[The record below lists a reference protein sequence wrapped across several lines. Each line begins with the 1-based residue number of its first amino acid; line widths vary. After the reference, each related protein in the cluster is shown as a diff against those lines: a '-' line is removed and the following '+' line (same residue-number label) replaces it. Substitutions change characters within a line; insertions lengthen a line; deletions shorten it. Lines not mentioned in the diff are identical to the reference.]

1 MYNNATISG
10 SYDYRLVTFS
20 IFIAVCAAYAALDLV
35 RQIYSASGL
44 GRAVWLTG
52 GSIAM
57 GSGIWGMHYVGMAA
71 FRLPLHVSYDWPTV
85 LLSIL
90 IAILASGVAL
100 YQVTLPVRRLGGTLL
115 ASVIMGAGISAMH
128 YIGMAAMRL
137 NAMHVYSRGLFAL
150 SIAIAIGISYVAL
163 QLAFAS
169 RQSLVHVSWRKLGSA
184 LIMGMAIS
192 SMHYVGMAAVSFVPM
207 SLDPAALTHAV
218 NLSSLGLASICATI
232 VILLAI
238 VLIMSATSRQSAR
251 HVAELAEGRQTIQ
264 HIFDSL
270 KEGIVVLDLHRNVV
284 QTNPAAMA
292 MLGLSSSPAKFD
304 HKTAVDT
311 FELFL
316 PTGELVPVEK
326 WPSALALQGNFL
338 QSCEF
343 KLRRKD
349 ARRVAI
355 VDISTAPICNR
366 AGEVVQIIV
375 SYRDITQPKEID
387 EARVRLAAIVES
399 SEDAIIGKDSEGI
412 IHSWNAGAQKIF
424 GYAAEEMIGQSVK
437 RLLPEDRLHEED
449 EILTRV
455 RRGETV
461 DHIETIRKKK
471 NGQFIHVSLMI
482 SPIRDASGK
491 VIGASKIARNIT
503 ERKTL
508 ENRLYQSQKME
519 AIGQLTGGIAHDFNN
534 LLGVI
539 IGNLDLL
546 ERQIPGNEPALKRIS
561 TARNASLRG
570 ADLTRRLLAFSRQQE
585 LQPDNIELDVAIR
598 NVLALAA
605 PALGPEIEV
614 VTHLDSSLPLV
625 FADVA
630 GLESSLL
637 NLIVNARDAM
647 SDGGKLTI
655 MSERR
660 TVESG
665 KLFGAGGQ
673 LKAGTYACVSV
684 SDTGPGMTAE
694 IVERAFEP
702 FFTTKPKGKG
712 TGLGLAMVH
721 GYFNQS
727 GGAVRIYS
735 ELGYG
740 TTVTFYLP
748 IAAKDPK
755 PSATPLTNES
765 NEDTGDTILIVD
777 DEADLLE
784 VACSCLGEVGYNV
797 LSAKD
802 GASALSLLAG
812 RADIDLLLTDIIMPG
827 GMNGV
832 ELARQAIKLCPG
844 IKVIYCSG
852 FPSDALAEKI
862 NPLVEGPLLRKPY
875 QRTELLSITRKVMSK
890 TNSGVHKIPPLRPRL
905 DDTAESKEKG

>member
-1 MYNNATISG
+1 
-10 SYDYRLVTFS
+10 
-20 IFIAVCAAYAALDLV
+20 
-35 RQIYSASGL
+35 
-44 GRAVWLTG
+44 
-52 GSIAM
+52 M

-85 LLSIL
+85 LLSIVV
-90 IAILASGVAL
+90 AIFASGIAL
-100 YQVTLPVRRLGGTLL
+100 YEVTLPIRRLGGTLL
-115 ASVIMGAGISAMH
+115 ASVIMGLGISAMH

-137 NAMHVYSRGLFAL
+137 DAMHVYSPELFAL

-169 RQSLVHVSWRKLGSA
+169 RQNLSHVSWRKFGSA
-184 LIMGMAIS
+184 LIMGVAIS
-192 SMHYVGMAAVSFVPM
+192 SMHYVGMEAASFVPM
-207 SLDPAALTHAV
+207 TLNPATMAHAV
-218 NLSSLGLASICATI
+218 DLSSLGLASVCATI

-238 VLIMSATSRQSAR
+238 VFVMSASSRQSAQ
-251 HVAELAEGRQTIQ
+251 HAAELAESREKIQ

-270 KEGIVVLDLHRNVV
+270 REGVVVLDLDRNIV
-284 QTNPAAMA
+284 QTNPAAMR
-292 MLGLSSSPAKFD
+292 MLGLDSSAFKFD
-304 HKTAVDT
+304 HKTAANT

-316 PTGELVPVEK
+316 PTGELLPVDK
-326 WPSALALQGNFL
+326 WPSAMALQGNFL

-343 KLRRKD
+343 KIRRKD
-349 ARRVAI
+349 ARRIAI
-355 VDISTAPICNR
+355 ADISTAPIRNL

-375 SYRDITQPKEID
+375 SYRDITQPREID

-412 IHSWNAGAQKIF
+412 INSWNAGAQKIF

-437 RLLPEDRLHEED
+437 RLLPDDRLHEED

-455 RRGETV
+455 KRGETV
-461 DHIETIRKKK
+461 DHIETIRKRK

-503 ERKTL
+503 DRKTL

-546 ERQIPGNEPALKRIS
+546 ERQIPGNEPALKRVS

-585 LQPDNIELDVAIR
+585 LQPDNIKLDTAIQ

-605 PALGPEIEV
+605 PALGPEIQV
-614 VTHLDSSLPLV
+614 ITHLDSSLPMV

-637 NLIVNARDAM
+637 NLVVNARDAM
-647 SDGGKLTI
+647 PDGGKLTI
-655 MSERR
+655 TSEIR
-660 TVESG
+660 TLEGGRLLGS
-665 KLFGAGGQ
+665 GGQ
-673 LKAGTYACVSV
+673 LKVGTYACVSV
-684 SDTGPGMTAE
+684 SDTGPGMTSE

-735 ELGYG
+735 EPSYG

-748 IAAKDPK
+748 ITAEDRIAL
-755 PSATPLTNES
+755 SAPLVDES
-765 NEDTGDTILIVD
+765 NDPIGGTILIVD
-777 DEADLLE
+777 DESDLLE
-784 VACSCLGEVGYNV
+784 VASSCLGEIGYTV
-797 LSAKD
+797 LNAKD
-802 GASALSLLAG
+802 GASALSLLAS
-812 RADIDLLLTDIIMPG
+812 REDIDLLLTDIIMPG

-832 ELARQAIKLCPG
+832 ELARQAIGLCPE

-852 FPSDALAEKI
+852 FPADALAEKI
-862 NPLVEGPLLRKPY
+862 APLVDGPLLRKPY
-875 QRTELLSITRKVMSK
+875 QRSELLSITQKTMSK
-890 TNSGVHKIPPLRPRL
+890 TDGRVHKTFPSGVQPDNSLG
-905 DDTAESKEKG
+905 SKERG